1 MYLVTPKAGA
11 KRELLFNE
19 LATGSVP
26 SVWGQSLTP
35 EPWLFF
41 LFFNSAHFIP
51 PSASSGGWT

>member
-1 MYLVTPKAGA
+1 MNLVTNKAGA

-19 LATGSVP
+19 PATGSIP
-26 SVWGQSLTP
+26 CVWGQSLAP

-41 LFFNSAHFIP
+41 LFFNFAHFIP